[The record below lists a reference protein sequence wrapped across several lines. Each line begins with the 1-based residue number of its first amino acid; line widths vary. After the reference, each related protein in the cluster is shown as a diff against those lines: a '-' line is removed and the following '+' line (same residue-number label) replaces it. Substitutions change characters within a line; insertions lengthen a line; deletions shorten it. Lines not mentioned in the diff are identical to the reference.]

1 MKRSRNRVTPF
12 LVAILVV
19 LVWILIFSVI
29 YKFIQNN
36 NRRRIKRLKLD
47 DDLVQELYSYITA
60 NDLLVYSK
68 KEYNINNLPIEFIF
82 SKATDFMTL
91 EDIELNSKNEFKISY
106 ESLDSAIKTA
116 FGPDI
121 KYDLSDINGKIE
133 TNFEINDKKLLFN
146 VKYDK
151 SNKVYYGNYETIKD
165 TKNVNV
171 KKELVQATKTNTV
184 NLKIA
189 YVIYKNGD
197 KIQICSDNKCTKIE
211 KEIDNFDNYKYDKY
225 VTVSLKKAS
234 DEVYYYDSNE

>member
-1 MKRSRNRVTPF
+1 MKISRNRVTPF

-19 LVWILIFSVI
+19 LVWIFIFSVI

-151 SNKVYYGNYETIKD
+151 NNKVYYGNYEIIKD
-165 TKNVNV
+165 TKNINV

>member
-1 MKRSRNRVTPF
+1 MKISRNRVTPF

-19 LVWILIFSVI
+19 LVWIFILSVI

-151 SNKVYYGNYETIKD
+151 NNKVYYGNYEIIKD
-165 TKNVNV
+165 TKNINV

-197 KIQICSDNKCTKIE
+197 KIQICSDNDCTKIE

>member
-1 MKRSRNRVTPF
+1 MDTVGYLSYVSR
-12 LVAILVV
+12 I
-19 LVWILIFSVI
+19 
-29 YKFIQNN
+29 
-36 NRRRIKRLKLD
+36 
-47 DDLVQELYSYITA
+47 
-60 NDLLVYSK
+60 
-68 KEYNINNLPIEFIF
+68 
-82 SKATDFMTL
+82 
-91 EDIELNSKNEFKISY
+91 ISY

-151 SNKVYYGNYETIKD
+151 NNKVYYGNYEIIKD
-165 TKNVNV
+165 TKNINV

-197 KIQICSDNKCTKIE
+197 KIQICSDNDCTKIE

>member
-12 LVAILVV
+12 LVAILVI
-19 LVWILIFSVI
+19 LVWFLIFSII
-29 YKFIQNN
+29 YKTIQNRN
-36 NRRRIKRLKLD
+36 SKRIKRLKLD
-47 DDLVQELYSYITA
+47 DDLVQELYSYITSD
-60 NDLLVYSK
+60 DLLVYSEK
-68 KEYNINNLPIEFIF
+68 DYNIENLPINFIF
-82 SKATDFMTL
+82 SEATDFMTL
-91 EDIELNSKNEFKISY
+91 EDIELNSKNEFKITY

-121 KYDLSDINGKIE
+121 KYDLSDINDKIK
-133 TNFEINDKKLLFN
+133 TNFEINDNKLLFN

-151 SNKVYYGNYETIKD
+151 DNKIYFGTYEIIKD
-165 TKNVNV
+165 EQIINV

-197 KIQICSDNKCTKIE
+197 KIQICSDNECSKIE
-211 KEIDNFDNYKYDKY
+211 KEIDNFDSYKYDKF

-234 DEVYYYDSNE
+234 DEVYYYSND

>member
-1 MKRSRNRVTPF
+1 MKISRNRVTPF

-19 LVWILIFSVI
+19 LVWIFIFSVI

-151 SNKVYYGNYETIKD
+151 NNKVYYGNYEIIKD
-165 TKNVNV
+165 TKNINV

-197 KIQICSDNKCTKIE
+197 KIQICSDNDCTKIE

>member
-1 MKRSRNRVTPF
+1 MKISRNRVTPF

-19 LVWILIFSVI
+19 LVWIFILSVI

-151 SNKVYYGNYETIKD
+151 NNKVYYGNYEIIQDIK
-165 TKNVNV
+165 NINV

-197 KIQICSDNKCTKIE
+197 KIQICSDNDCTKIE

>member
-1 MKRSRNRVTPF
+1 MKKSRNRVTPF

-19 LVWILIFSVI
+19 LVWILIFSII

-36 NRRRIKRLKLD
+36 NKRRIKRLKLD
-47 DDLVQELYSYITA
+47 DDLVQELYSYITS
-60 NDLLVYSK
+60 NDILVYSK
-68 KEYNINNLPIEFIF
+68 KEYTINNLPIEFIF

-91 EDIELNSKNEFKISY
+91 EDIELNSKNEFKITY

-151 SNKVYYGNYETIKD
+151 NNKVYYGNYENIKD
-165 TKNVNV
+165 TKNINV

-197 KIQICSDNKCTKIE
+197 KIQICSDNECTKIE